1 VKRRLVALRFMLATA
16 TILIALGSEIGF
28 GGFHPAV
35 AADDTTEM
43 KNPHE
48 GDPAAIAKGEELFA
62 ERCSFCH
69 GGRGKGGKGPPLT
82 AGHFKRSGT
91 DETLFSTIVAGRPGT
106 QMGAFARTLS
116 ADDIWDIIAFL
127 RDETKKRAAA
137 GEFSA
142 Q

>member
-1 VKRRLVALRFMLATA
+1 VEIRRVAPRFTLTA
-16 TILIALGSEIGF
+16 AILIALGSGGLGF
-28 GGFHPAV
+28 AGSHPAM
-35 AADDTTEM
+35 AADDADEM

-48 GDPAAIAKGEELFA
+48 GDPEAIARGEDLFS

-91 DETLFSTIVAGRPGT
+91 DTTLFGTIIAGRPGT
-106 QMGAFARTLS
+106 QMGSFAQTLS
-116 ADDIWDIIAFL
+116 ADDVWDIIAFL
-127 RDETKKRAAA
+127 RAETKRRQAA
-137 GEFSA
+137 GELSP